1 MTCQEFIAQHEYK
14 NYCEIV
20 ISPTGD
26 VEYAIPSH
34 LYKLMAITGKS
45 KEEIRQLMPMR
56 ASPIHWLIEHTGYG
70 VCWYSSFILPIG
82 YSKRQIAVIR
92 RLMRADIMSIN
103 TTGFLTQEKTVC
115 DAWAK
120 FEETGDESYIYNIPN
135 VPTIEIRR

>member
-45 KEEIRQLMPMR
+45 REEVKKLMPMR
-56 ASPIHWLIEHTGYG
+56 ASPIHWLIEYTGYG
-70 VCWYSSFILPIG
+70 VCWYSSFLLPIG

-92 RLMRADIMSIN
+92 RLIRAGIMSIN

-120 FEETGDESYIYNIPN
+120 FEETGDDSYIYNIPN